1 MSHIKLRSGTFE
13 HHMLE
18 NSLVVYV
25 LSLSLLCASCE
36 RVIIRFNDQQVS
48 VNDTSATPMRPRHIG
63 NASLV
68 SSAETLGLYV
78 YDVSNTSAAM
88 FCTCL
93 MHSDTTIAFCEPDQT
108 VSLSAVNAQTPPVY
122 TDDPLIPKQWGLQAL
137 GVQTPWSKHIVG
149 YRGVRVCVMD
159 SGIDLTHPD
168 LQQNLYDNPGEI
180 PGNGIDDDGNGIVDD
195 VHGAA
200 FLNGVKS
207 NDINDQNGHGTLV
220 AGVIGATT
228 NNGIGIAGV
237 SWNVSIMACRFMD
250 ASGQGS
256 LSDAVSCYDYCLTQ
270 RAHIIHNSWGSAEFS
285 QALSV
290 AFQALS
296 NRDVLVVT
304 SAGNDGADTDT
315 VYHYPSGFSAMYKTV
330 LSVGAIDQSLALA
343 SLSNFGAK
351 TVQLSAPGIAIEGLA
366 LGGQYVVESGTS
378 FAAPAV
384 TAVAVMLYGY
394 MKVNHSINIDTQNV
408 ATLVADA
415 ILNGTSPYPDTT
427 YAGKTAQGFAYL
439 PGSLTALDAGLA
451 AVNYQTTAIGGAV
464 GIVVGIVIGLV
475 AMFFIMLLA
484 FYLYVRY
491 QGSRASLDQP
501 AASAG
506 QN

>member
-1 MSHIKLRSGTFE
+1 MPKKGPA
-13 HHMLE
+13 
-18 NSLVVYV
+18 VVAT
-25 LSLSLLCASCE
+25 LLGLLCASCE
-36 RVIIRFNDQQVS
+36 RVIIRFNDQQIS
-48 VNDTSATPMRPRHIG
+48 INDTSIASMRPRHIG

-78 YDVSNTSAAM
+78 YDVSNTTAAM
-88 FCTCL
+88 FCACL
-93 MHSDTTIAFCEPDQT
+93 MHSDLSIAFCEPDQR
-108 VSLSAVNAQTPPVY
+108 VSLSAVDAQTPPVY

-137 GVQTPWSKHIVG
+137 GVQTPWSRHIVG
-149 YRGVRVCVMD
+149 YQGVRVCIMD

-168 LQQNLYDNPGEI
+168 LQQNLYSNPGEV

-200 FLNGVKS
+200 FLNGMKS

-237 SWNVSIMACRFMD
+237 SWNVSMMACRFMD
-250 ASGQGS
+250 ASGQGQ

-290 AFQALS
+290 AFQAIS

-343 SLSNFGAK
+343 SLSNYGAK
-351 TVQLSAPGIAIEGLA
+351 TVQLSAPGISIEGLA

-394 MKVNHSINIDTQNV
+394 LRLNHSINIDTQNV
-408 ATLVADA
+408 ATLIADA
-415 ILNGTSPYPDTT
+415 ILNGTSPYPDKSFT
-427 YAGKTAQGFAYL
+427 GKTTQGFAYL
-439 PGSLTALDAGLA
+439 PGSLTSLDAGLA

-491 QGSRASLDQP
+491 QKSRATLTEQT
-501 AASAG
+501 ASVG
-506 QN
+506 GN